1 MEYYRI
7 HGQKQLSGSI
17 AVSGAKNF
25 ALKCFGA
32 AIMMDGP
39 FTMTNVPEIEDVR
52 RMREIMIALGA
63 DMTFDADAHTLRID
77 ASEMT
82 NDLTATEAGK
92 IRASILLIGP
102 LLSRR
107 GSVRIPHPGGCVLGR
122 RPIDIFVDGFRAMGA
137 NVEEEAN
144 AFVFQATQLHGA
156 EIYFPVM
163 SVTATESLMITA
175 TRAQGRTVLKNAA
188 CEPEVVEL
196 ARLLNACG
204 ASIMGAGTSTIVIEG
219 TSTLSGVTWACMP
232 DRIEAGTFAILAA
245 ATRSTV
251 TITDCV
257 TEQLES
263 VLAMFD
269 RICVPY
275 TRTADTLTV
284 QSYTHTLRAS
294 DLRTHEYPGFVTD
307 LQAPM
312 TVLLTQTQGM
322 SMVHETVFEGR
333 LFYTDMLNRMGA
345 SIVMCDPHRVL
356 VSGPTAL
363 RGKTIESPD
372 IRAGIA
378 LVLAGC
384 IASGETIIQN
394 IYQIDR
400 GYERIDE
407 RLRALG
413 VDIERVSE

>member
-7 HGQKQLSGSI
+7 HGQKQLSGVI

-63 DMTFDADAHTLRID
+63 DLTHDAKAHTLRID
-77 ASEMT
+77 TSSIT
-82 NDLTATEAGK
+82 TDLTSTHAGK

-102 LLSRR
+102 LLSRL

-122 RPIDIFVDGFRAMGA
+122 RPIDIFIDGFRAMGA
-137 NVEEEAN
+137 NVEEEAH
-144 AFVFQATQLHGA
+144 AFVFEATQLRGA
-156 EIYFPVM
+156 EIFFPVI

-196 ARLLNACG
+196 ARMLNACG
-204 ASIMGAGTSTIVIEG
+204 ARISGAGTPTIVIEG
-219 TSTLSGVTWACMP
+219 VTALTGIEWECMP

-245 ATRSTV
+245 ATRSTI
-251 TITDCV
+251 TITQCI
-257 TEQLES
+257 TEHIES
-263 VLAMFD
+263 VLSMFD
-269 RICVPY
+269 RIGVPY
-275 TRTADTLTV
+275 TKTADTLTV
-284 QSYTHTLRAS
+284 QAYEHSLRAS

-312 TVLLTQTQGM
+312 TVLLTQAQGM

-356 VSGPTAL
+356 VNGPAAL

>member
-7 HGQKQLSGSI
+7 HGQKQLSGTI

-52 RMREIMIALGA
+52 RMREIMLALGA
-63 DMTFDADAHTLRID
+63 ALEHDAKTHTVKID
-77 ASEMT
+77 ASRIT
-82 NDLTATEAGK
+82 NDLTTTQAGK

-102 LLSRR
+102 LLSRL

-122 RPIDIFVDGFRAMGA
+122 RPIDIFIDGFRAMGA
-137 NVEEEAN
+137 NVEEEEN
-144 AFVFQATQLHGA
+144 AFVFEATQLHGA
-156 EIYFPVM
+156 EIFFPVI

-188 CEPEVVEL
+188 CEPEVIEL
-196 ARLLNACG
+196 ARMLNACG
-204 ASIMGAGTSTIVIEG
+204 AQISGAGTTTIVID
-219 TSTLSGVTWACMP
+219 GVPALTGIEWQCMP

-245 ATRSTV
+245 ATRSTI
-251 TITDCV
+251 TITACV
-257 TEQLES
+257 TEHIES
-263 VLAMFD
+263 VLSMFD
-269 RICVPY
+269 RMGVPY
-275 TRTADTLTV
+275 TKTPDTLTV
-284 QSYTHTLRAS
+284 HGYEHTLRSS

-333 LFYTDMLNRMGA
+333 LFYTDTLNRMGA

-356 VSGPTAL
+356 VHGPTAL

-384 IASGETIIQN
+384 IATGETIIQN